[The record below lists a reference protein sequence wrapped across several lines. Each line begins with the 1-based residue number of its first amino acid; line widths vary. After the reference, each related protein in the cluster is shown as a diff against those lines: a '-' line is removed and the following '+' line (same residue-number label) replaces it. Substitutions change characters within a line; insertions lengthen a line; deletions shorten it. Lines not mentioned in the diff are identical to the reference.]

1 MVLYNWSMIKANEEI
16 FDLQC
21 DGLKIIQDARGYSFT
36 TDAVLLA
43 NTAKAYKNERVLELG
58 TGSGVI
64 SLLLAKKTTAKE
76 IVAVEIQERLA
87 DMASRSVKL
96 NELEER
102 VKVINVDMLELDL
115 PRGSFDVVVT
125 NPPYMKF
132 TGDKETA
139 TEIDVCK
146 REVCITL
153 DGIAE
158 TAGNFLKYGGR
169 MFAIVKTERAIDLI
183 CAMRANDIEPK
194 VITPIMP
201 TIDKN
206 VDTVIIEGKK
216 SATSG
221 VVIKKPLIIAN
232 KDGTYTEE
240 VERMYRN
247 V

>member
-1 MVLYNWSMIKANEEI
+1 MVKDNEEI

-43 NTAKAYKNERVLELG
+43 NTAKAYKSERVLELG

-87 DMASRSVKL
+87 DMASRSVVL
-96 NELEER
+96 NELSER
-102 VKVINVDMLELDL
+102 VKVINSDMLNLELTQ
-115 PRGSFDVVVT
+115 GSFDVVVT

-132 TGDKETA
+132 TGDKDSA
-139 TEIDVCK
+139 TEIDICK
-146 REVCITL
+146 REVHITL
-153 DGIAE
+153 DGIAQ
-158 TAGNFLKYGGR
+158 TASKYLKYGGR
-169 MFAIVKTERAIDLI
+169 MFVIVKTERAIDLI
-183 CAMRANDIEPK
+183 CAMRAHDIEPK

-201 TIDKN
+201 TVDKN
-206 VDTVIIEGKK
+206 VDTVIVEGKK

-221 VVIKKPLIIAN
+221 VVIKKPLIRAN
-232 KDGTYTEE
+232 KDGKYTEE

>member
-1 MVLYNWSMIKANEEI
+1 
-16 FDLQC
+16 
-21 DGLKIIQDARGYSFT
+21 
-36 TDAVLLA
+36 
-43 NTAKAYKNERVLELG
+43 
-58 TGSGVI
+58 
-64 SLLLAKKTTAKE
+64 
-76 IVAVEIQERLA
+76 
-87 DMASRSVKL
+87 
-96 NELEER
+96 
-102 VKVINVDMLELDL
+102 
-115 PRGSFDVVVT
+115 
-125 NPPYMKF
+125 
-132 TGDKETA
+132 
-139 TEIDVCK
+139 
-146 REVCITL
+146 
-153 DGIAE
+153 
-158 TAGNFLKYGGR
+158 